1 MQHSLSEMLL
11 LDNELYLEAVQH
23 KKISIKSL
31 GLQEVHYGFNS
42 SRNTSGRKSLK
53 AVIPSEDQKDFLR
66 MAGLLD
72 EEFPRIP
79 ENRPFSPEKS
89 TSQSRKE
96 RQKRREESHN
106 HAKNKNGHTKHT
118 KPAEPLFTHQPV
130 RRTSVGGTPA
140 YAKHSEAHL
149 KALELEK
156 QQAIERNKEKE
167 RLAKLGKNFDITDSE
182 GVRYVYD
189 YRGFKVPEE
198 QFQRQLEEI
207 EREKKRKSQE
217 KKVPPHG
224 VELIEK
230 TRRFVEDL
238 RKRVELV
245 SFLYATVLVAIRVL
259 IAIFFAHLFIGDGY
273 RLPMVSWKVPG
284 QYHPAAQSLGWAQ
297 SARWHCAGR
306 QPAGQDAAIA
316 LPQRRGA
323 GAAAQ
328 PRLPV
333 ARVPRYG
340 GRRRGADRGA
350 LLPLPR
356 ARAHHPPQGGA
367 VLPSASPYP

>member
-1 MQHSLSEMLL
+1 M
-11 LDNELYLEAVQH
+11 
-23 KKISIKSL
+23 
-31 GLQEVHYGFNS
+31 
-42 SRNTSGRKSLK
+42 
-53 AVIPSEDQKDFLR
+53 
-66 MAGLLD
+66 
-72 EEFPRIP
+72 
-79 ENRPFSPEKS
+79 
-89 TSQSRKE
+89 
-96 RQKRREESHN
+96 
-106 HAKNKNGHTKHT
+106 
-118 KPAEPLFTHQPV
+118 
-130 RRTSVGGTPA
+130 GGTPA

-245 SFLYATVLVAIRVL
+245 SFLYAIIGCPCINCYMFCT
-259 IAIFFAHLFIGDGY
+259 FIY
-273 RLPMVSWKVPG
+273 
-284 QYHPAAQSLGWAQ
+284 
-297 SARWHCAGR
+297 
-306 QPAGQDAAIA
+306 
-316 LPQRRGA
+316 
-323 GAAAQ
+323 
-328 PRLPV
+328 
-333 ARVPRYG
+333 
-340 GRRRGADRGA
+340 RRR
-350 LLPLPR
+350 L
-356 ARAHHPPQGGA
+356 
-367 VLPSASPYP
+367 